1 VTKQD
6 DPPPPE
12 PISTWVT
19 ARDGAAL
26 WLHGAGVAIDG
37 RGILI
42 LGASGSGKSSLALSL
57 MALGANLIAD
67 DGLWLSD
74 EGDPPLLRRPAQ
86 SPDLIESRGIGLI
99 RAGVT
104 LNMAPLDLIV
114 DLDRAEPDRLPPRR
128 LVAIGDSLRPLILG
142 AGHNTLGPALILML
156 RHGRAEV

>member
-1 VTKQD
+1 VTRPD

-12 PISTWVT
+12 PISTWAT
-19 ARDGAAL
+19 ARGSAGL
-26 WLHGAGVAIDG
+26 WLHGTGVAVYG

-57 MALGANLIAD
+57 MALGADLIAD

-74 EGDPPLLRRPAQ
+74 EGDPPLLHRPAQ
-86 SPDLIESRGIGLI
+86 SPDLIEARGIGLI
-99 RAGVT
+99 GACPARST
-104 LNMAPLDLIV
+104 APLALIV
-114 DLDRAEPDRLPPRR
+114 DLDRSEPVRLPPRR

-142 AGHNTLGPALILML
+142 AGHNPLASALFLMA